1 MSAGG
6 SSLCPP
12 TTGTR
17 RFFAITPRWRGI
29 EEAVIETLRDPDLR
43 NRDKTHGD
51 REVFYRSGMFAP
63 PYHEDLL
70 KVVVAYHQ
78 YDDGTLQGRI
88 VTAQAIDSVARG
100 EKRLWTR
107 PQNE

>member
-1 MSAGG
+1 
-6 SSLCPP
+6 
-12 TTGTR
+12 
-17 RFFAITPRWRGI
+17 
-29 EEAVIETLRDPDLR
+29 
-43 NRDKTHGD
+43 
-51 REVFYRSGMFAP
+51 MFAP